1 MPTPSHSDDP
11 SSDRSDV
18 SATEKET
25 SGTSSDH
32 GAENPLSPV
41 AASAESEDAPR
52 EGDDSASRST
62 PVDAADSGGAANS
75 DDAADSGD
83 AAGGAQPADAPEPAS
98 ADASPQDSP
107 EAPDPSD
114 HGAPAETEDDGPA
127 TLGEL
132 KEPQRLHPLTLLQRV
147 LASLPAIALLLVP
160 VVMNPSSENV
170 FYLFTTVVY
179 GVIALPS
186 ILLQY
191 YRFSYRLT
199 EKQIIIQSGVFNRKN
214 RSIPIERVQNVQIE
228 QNLLA
233 RLATIA
239 KVKIET
245 AGSTGTEGVLEYVSL
260 NEAHRIRQV
269 IRSFQRDG
277 IGESAEATTSEELK
291 REAQAFQPDVE
302 GDGGRPVKDRPDAA
316 ERSRE
321 PSDAKATQSPTETSE
336 LFRMSLARVLLSGMF
351 RFSLVYIAVVFSVFQ
366 FVEPDTLLNYVM
378 ASRSQV
384 QSFFDTIYDSPF
396 LAALVTIVFASFFG
410 WLTGILIN
418 LTRYYNFHLWL
429 DGDKLRKRHGLFT
442 VTEGTIPLEKVQA
455 LIIRTNPLMEAF
467 GWYALEAQ
475 TVGLDVNEQGHRVVV
490 PFARLRDVLDI
501 GRNVRSFSL
510 PETFESVSPLTIRRS
525 FVRYLV
531 ALSVAVAPAAY
542 FYPADWWHPMEVA
555 LPWWSYTLTPL
566 LLGWAYLQYRFHGYR
581 VRGDGLYVRRGV
593 IGRYIWILPTEK
605 QHVYYSTASVFQ
617 RRLGLKTVFVDTAG
631 AAGFAYPEIVDVP
644 ENAADHTMHRLYE
657 QFETLYQDRIR
668 AATGSA
674 DTRLTAEE
682 RPQLPS
688 QTPSEET
695 SRQASTE
702 KG

>member
-1 MPTPSHSDDP
+1 MEDP
-11 SSDRSDV
+11 SFPSAAPAGSTGETNGGDKPEPPPTSASASDSDTTAGKGEAA
-18 SATEKET
+18 STEKP
-25 SGTSSDH
+25 
-32 GAENPLSPV
+32 APLSDTP
-41 AASAESEDAPR
+41 EDVHR
-52 EGDDSASRST
+52 EDI
-62 PVDAADSGGAANS
+62 
-75 DDAADSGD
+75 
-83 AAGGAQPADAPEPAS
+83 AGTDN
-98 ADASPQDSP
+98 
-107 EAPDPSD
+107 
-114 HGAPAETEDDGPA
+114 GPA

-147 LASLPAIALLLVP
+147 LASLPAVALLLVP
-160 VVMNPSSENV
+160 VVMNPSSQNV

-199 EKQIIIQSGVFNRKN
+199 EKQIVIQSGVFNRKN

-233 RLATIA
+233 RAATIA

-260 NEAHRIRQV
+260 SEAHRIRQV
-269 IRSFQRDG
+269 IRSFQRDRMG
-277 IGESAEATTSEELK
+277 RTTGALAEESSVEDAVEGSLADTQEQVAEGP
-291 REAQAFQPDVE
+291 QPPQTNVE
-302 GDGGRPVKDRPDAA
+302 GDGGRPAPEEQGPEAEGPEAEGLEGVGPEAARPPSQQSAYK
-316 ERSRE
+316 RSTYE
-321 PSDAKATQSPTETSE
+321 KASRSPTETSE

-384 QSFFDTIYDSPF
+384 QAFFDTIYDSPF

-442 VTEGTIPLEKVQA
+442 VTEGTIPIEKVQA
-455 LIIRTNPLMEAF
+455 LIIRTNPFMEAF

-490 PFARLRDVLDI
+490 PFARLCDVLDI
-501 GRNVRSFSL
+501 GRNVRSFDL
-510 PETFESVSPLTIRRS
+510 PEAFKSVSPLTIRRS
-525 FVRYLV
+525 FVRYIV

-566 LLGWAYLQYRFHGYR
+566 LLGWAYLRYRFHGYR
-581 VRGDGLYVRRGV
+581 VQDDGLYVRRGV
-593 IGRYIWILPTEK
+593 IGRYIWVLPTEK

-644 ENAADHTMHRLYE
+644 ENAADGTMNRLYE
-657 QFETLYQDRIR
+657 QFETLYQNRIR
-668 AATGSA
+668 TTTGSA
-674 DTRLTAEE
+674 NTRLTADE

-688 QTPSEET
+688 QAPSQGAPSKKEH
-695 SRQASTE
+695 TE
-702 KG
+702 KAPAKEE